1 MEETMEQMLRRES
14 SQEESALEIWREEEW
29 TEWTTIHVR
38 GQVTTVGRTLIADE
52 LYLLYRGMH
61 TNV

>member
-1 MEETMEQMLRRES
+1 MAQMLRRES
-14 SQEESALEIWREEEW
+14 SQEESALEICREEEW
-29 TEWTTIHVR
+29 TEGTTIHVR

-61 TNV
+61 INV